1 MSSTEAARKFDLLSE
16 VQVRSNINMYGHVLL
31 PGENVLKE
39 FKAFRDVA
47 VLTDKKIIAV
57 NVQGLTGTKVEVC
70 VLPYSKMTAF
80 AVESAGGF
88 DLDAEMKVWSSGIGL
103 VEFEFVRGE
112 VDVREL
118 AKILSQRV
126 GVSESKSPIIQN
138 SVPMEAAS
146 AVASAPVPVAPVRET
161 PPEVENT
168 TTEMNKSSCPVCGAM
183 VEEGNQFCSKC
194 GASVNGKRICK
205 ACGEAA
211 EEGQNFC
218 RKCGTAIE

>member
-1 MSSTEAARKFDLLSE
+1 M
-16 VQVRSNINMYGHVLL
+16 
-31 PGENVLKE
+31 
-39 FKAFRDVA
+39 
-47 VLTDKKIIAV
+47 
-57 NVQGLTGTKVEVC
+57 
-70 VLPYSKMTAF
+70 LPYSKMTAF

>member
-1 MSSTEAARKFDLLSE
+1 MSSTEAARKFDLLKE
-16 VQVRSNINMYGHVLL
+16 VQVKSNINMYGHVLL
-31 PGENVLKE
+31 PGENVLME

-126 GVSESKSPIIQN
+126 GVSESKPTITPRNATMETTSK
-138 SVPMEAAS
+138 EAA
-146 AVASAPVPVAPVRET
+146 APVPVAPVKDA
-161 PPEVENT
+161 PPEAKIT
-168 TTEMNKSSCPVCGAM
+168 TTEMNKCSCPTCGAV
-183 VEEGNQFCSKC
+183 VEQGNQFCSKC
-194 GASVNGKRICK
+194 GTSIEKKRICK